1 MKLHPA
7 GFIQALVFAVV
18 FLLFI
23 SGEAGWILIYCMLAA
38 IAASIVTCAVSH
50 KHISVSC
57 GSFAGVYRLGQ
68 EVTAEL
74 HVGGRGF
81 CILPFVV
88 INGFFMGKPFSA
100 RCSVFGKR
108 GGCVKITMR
117 AEECC
122 LNRLDIEQVQIRD
135 FFGIIVFSSPVRP
148 EPGAA
153 AVLPGI
159 VEYSGPEVIPPLLP
173 SDEDEETE
181 RPALS
186 GGMPGYEH
194 RGYVPGDSPRRINYK
209 LSAKKRTLLVRRDE
223 GTATERVEIVL
234 APGADCAC
242 AEQAF
247 ALSQKLIS
255 GGGSVRVIFA
265 GESFPAAS
273 PAEVCKLREWLA
285 FRDLHGSGGGSGP
298 VRSASLSH
306 TVVTISPGGITVQ

>member
-7 GFIQALVFAVV
+7 GFIQTLAFAVV

-38 IAASIVTCAVSH
+38 IAASVVTCAVSH
-50 KHISVSC
+50 RHISVGC
-57 GSFAGVYRLGQ
+57 NSFAGVYQLGD

-74 HVGGRGF
+74 RVTGRGF
-81 CILPFVV
+81 CVLPFVV
-88 INGFFMGKPFSA
+88 INGMFMGKLFSA

-108 GGCVKITMR
+108 GGSVKITMR

-135 FFGIIVFSSPVRP
+135 FLGIIVFSSPVRP

-159 VEYSGPEVIPPLLP
+159 AEYSGPEVIPPLLP
-173 SDEDEETE
+173 SDDDEETE
-181 RPALS
+181 CPVLS

-209 LSAKKRTLLVRRDE
+209 LSAKKRTLLVRKDE
-223 GTATERVEIVL
+223 GTAAERVDIIL
-234 APGADCAC
+234 APGADCGC

-247 ALSQKLIS
+247 ALSQKLVS
-255 GGGSVRVIFA
+255 GGGAVRVIFG
-265 GESFPAAS
+265 GESFTAAG
-273 PAEVCKLREWLA
+273 PAEVYKLREWLA
-285 FRDLHGSGGGSGP
+285 FRDLHSAGGDPELS
-298 VRSASLSH
+298 RSASLSH
-306 TVVTISPGGITVQ
+306 TVVTISPDGITVG